1 MWITNCDN
9 LDPVLE
15 FLSEYVSIS
24 VFPRS
29 LFGRWV
35 CRGACLHGRF
45 RCVWSTYPS
54 KLPGQN
60 SVHLCLSIYMSASL
74 NVRLPGNGPIK
85 TLWRTEK
92 NSYWT
97 IVLQSLSFSCAGVLM
112 VLPFFFSLAVNDAM
126 AAAHS
131 GSSQVTSLSNNPPSI
146 RITSGVTCTVLSN
159 NERLFAFIREG
170 SCCSR
175 FERSNRSKYI
185 GSFLDK
191 ISISAVFCTGN
202 SGCPGLD
209 VLIYPIISSR
219 EVFRKSLCLKTRI
232 LPWFPP
238 AYVRIFCKFNLS
250 CWGCQHPGACQAT
263 CAQLS
268 CGIHP
273 TWLSNDQ
280 CNSGPSSTFSTRISL
295 NYPLA
300 NWSEHS

>member
-1 MWITNCDN
+1 
-9 LDPVLE
+9 
-15 FLSEYVSIS
+15 
-24 VFPRS
+24 
-29 LFGRWV
+29 
-35 CRGACLHGRF
+35 
-45 RCVWSTYPS
+45 
-54 KLPGQN
+54 
-60 SVHLCLSIYMSASL
+60 MSDS
-74 NVRLPGNGPIK
+74 PDNGPIK
-85 TLWRTEK
+85 TLWRTEN

-112 VLPFFFSLAVNDAM
+112 VLPVIFSPAVNDAM

-175 FERSNRSKYI
+175 FERSNRSNYI

-191 ISISAVFCTGN
+191 ISISAVFCAGN

-209 VLIYPIISSR
+209 VLIYPIISST

-250 CWGCQHPGACQAT
+250 CWGCQHSAACQAT
-263 CAQLS
+263 CVQLS

-280 CNSGPSSTFSTRISL
+280 CNSGPSSTFSTRIIL